1 MNSSPSWEYCP
12 RLPAPGLSVNRW
24 QSIAQRPSASSRAGA
39 GRRGG
44 GGAIDAEPALNRR
57 EVEALAR
64 TKPADVPDP
73 PDILGRV
80 STMAAR
86 GLLGPDQPPI
96 FPEAERG
103 RTHARRLRRPMDVQ
117 VDVGHDST
125 LVL

>member
-12 RLPAPGLSVNRW
+12 RLPAPGLSVKR
-24 QSIAQRPSASSRAGA
+24 SPDSPRAVASTLSGSRAV
-39 GRRGG
+39 
-44 GGAIDAEPALNRR
+44 DAEHALNRR
-57 EVEALAR
+57 EVEALDR
-64 TKPADVPDP
+64 TKPPDVPDP

-103 RTHARRLRRPMDVQ
+103 RTHARRLRRPMDGQ
-117 VDVGHDST
+117 VDVGHDSS